1 MVIMTL
7 VFAQE
12 DYTSDD
18 PEKNPNK
25 KDDPSPL
32 FKELINHETKKLE
45 NNFSFKKENT
55 QQTSQGH

>member
-1 MVIMTL
+1 MKLYLLVMVIMTL

-25 KDDPSPL
+25 KD
-32 FKELINHETKKLE
+32 EL
-45 NNFSFKKENT
+45 
-55 QQTSQGH
+55 